1 MKVVGGLASGK
12 YVRPCNHR
20 GTPINDPVLLKPAD
34 DLYRF
39 SIADG
44 DIWVWVWVWF
54 RVGAVAPERGLDVAV
69 SKPDVS
75 PLALQGPKAEAG
87 VAPMPG
93 DRVRGLKYFW
103 FREPGT
109 EEIPVAVKRSG

>member
-34 DLYRF
+34 DLHRV

-109 EEIPVAVKRSG
+109 EEIPVAVQRSG